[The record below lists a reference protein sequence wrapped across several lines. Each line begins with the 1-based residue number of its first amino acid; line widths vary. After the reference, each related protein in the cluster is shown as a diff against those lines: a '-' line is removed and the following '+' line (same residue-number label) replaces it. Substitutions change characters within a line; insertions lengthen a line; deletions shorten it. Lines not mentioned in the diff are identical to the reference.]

1 MAPWPSGKARVCK
14 TLIPGSIPGGASR
27 RKQHPI
33 GCCFLLEQHVK
44 RRATPLRRGPQADV
58 QAAPPAACVAP
69 PRRSGL
75 RSSFSAKSH
84 ARLRLCPC
92 KHGHYYAYVVAT
104 NFLRGTRTCSA
115 SILTDNAFGCFL
127 MPAPARCLF
136 YSYCSWKRVFM
147 SYINLQFRLAMI
159 VRRKDRN
166 LHTDINLLI
175 KQNHAP
181 YHALCST
188 CSSSLNKIPPCK
200 PRASHHWDNTSI
212 MGMLSSN
219 RNSHL

>member
-1 MAPWPSGKARVCK
+1 MRLFPAPRSAAAHGCAARSASSVPISGE
-14 TLIPGSIPGGASR
+14 IS
-27 RKQHPI
+27 
-33 GCCFLLEQHVK
+33 
-44 RRATPLRRGPQADV
+44 
-58 QAAPPAACVAP
+58 PAA
-69 PRRSGL
+69 PRRSGFRSTHNPATL
-75 RSSFSAKSH
+75 RCCRIFRNAPSLLLSAKSH